1 MFTRVAMSSRQYI
14 FRTAGGQK
22 ESYLAVVN
30 SKELGFENTHLLAW
44 EGDCVQHD
52 RSLIARI
59 LTMEV
64 WALPSNSLLA
74 SPTMSPK
81 V

>member
-14 FRTAGGQK
+14 FRTAGRQK

-30 SKELGFENTHLLAW
+30 SKQLGFENTHLLAW

-52 RSLIARI
+52 RSFIASFSI
-59 LTMEV
+59 MEA
-64 WALPSNSLLA
+64 WAPPSNS
-74 SPTMSPK
+74 
-81 V
+81 